1 MDSVLKLF
9 GRVETVD
16 WTGFL
21 DREARIEG
29 QLEAPGTFRLD
40 GKLRG
45 RIRSGHLLVLGESAE
60 VEGEIE
66 GERVAIY
73 GRFRGT
79 VRAKVQVE
87 IHARAMVAGD
97 VHTAGLIVEPGG
109 RFDGHC
115 YLLQE
120 GEPVRVAIRGAAA
133 EKTEG

>member
-1 MDSVLKLF
+1 MLKFF
-9 GRVETVD
+9 GRAETPD

-29 QLEAPGTFRLD
+29 QIVAPGTFRLD

-45 RIRSGHLLVLGESAE
+45 RIWSGHLLVLGESAE
-60 VEGEIE
+60 VEGEID

-79 VRAKVQVE
+79 VRASVQVE
-87 IHARAMVAGD
+87 VHAQAIVAGD
-97 VHTAGLIVEPGG
+97 VYTPGLVVEPGG

-115 YLLQE
+115 YLLQSNSD
-120 GEPVRVAIRGAAA
+120 GEALRVAIRATPPEAT
-133 EKTEG
+133 KD